1 MTELEKSVE
10 GPTVEE
16 IKEEWR
22 RLWRERIDDKVRAE
36 GVAGRA
42 FPLCLVDQGTVIL
55 ATRDFKPLNL
65 KEILSLNRV
74 QNIERV
80 IGPPPTVGGWH
91 KFARTVLNKQP
102 RNRRSIFEKPQS
114 DRMKNLQPKK
124 GGRGWM
130 HRIT

>member
-1 MTELEKSVE
+1 MELQETDNKV
-10 GPTVEE
+10 TVEE

-22 RLWRERIDDKVRAE
+22 HLWLERIDDKVRAE
-36 GVAGRA
+36 GVASRS

-55 ATRDFKPLNL
+55 ATRDFKPFNL

-91 KFARTVLNKQP
+91 KFARTVLNKQS
-102 RNRRSIFEKPQS
+102 RNHRSIFEKSQS
-114 DRMKNLQPKK
+114 NRIKNLQSKK

-130 HRIT
+130 HRTT